1 MNLINTA
8 NKKQYEIK
16 RISYQ
21 SSNGIVYC
29 GPASDPQRGD
39 CFIKVIH
46 YGKEHDSVLR
56 RALRR
61 DAVDEA
67 TTLRTLTGISSVH
80 GKVPALYDYWDDI
93 QSQRYVIVMQQMPGV
108 TLRHW
113 MQKRPAEKLTQKD
126 LFVRS
131 QIVYQLCRVLQEINQ
146 YKSGLFHRD
155 LKPENIH
162 IRLDEK
168 HRWTVSILDFGCTK
182 LIRAHNVGTAT
193 YQAPEQTT
201 AAGSRALNTFKTDI
215 FSLGQILYE
224 LLTGNVPVI
233 GIDYLKEGNRKVWL
247 KTPELP
253 PEVLALPSGSLLN
266 DLLQQ
271 MTRYDMEERPTY
283 KKIIGQLCEVK
294 YNFGRKQK

>member
-1 MNLINTA
+1 MKLINTA
-8 NKKQYEIK
+8 NEKQYEIK

-21 SSNGIVYC
+21 SSDGIVCC
-29 GPASDPQRGD
+29 GPASDPQRGE
-39 CFIKVIH
+39 CFFKVIH
-46 YGKEHDSVLR
+46 YGKAHDGVLC

-61 DAVDEA
+61 DAVGEA
-67 TTLRTLTGISSVH
+67 TTLRTFAGVSSVH
-80 GKVPALYDYWDDI
+80 GKVPALYDHWDDI
-93 QSQRYVIVMQQMPGV
+93 QNQRYVIVMQQMPGV
-108 TLRHW
+108 TLRQW

-131 QIVYQLCRVLQEINQ
+131 QIVYQLCRILEEINQ

-162 IRLDEK
+162 IRLDDK

-182 LIRAHNVGTAT
+182 LIRAHNVGTAA
-193 YQAPEQTT
+193 YQAPEQIS
-201 AAGSRALNTFKTDI
+201 AAGNRALNTFKTDI
-215 FSLGQILYE
+215 FALGQILYE
-224 LLTGNVPVI
+224 LLTGKAPVI
-233 GIDYLKEGNRKVWL
+233 GVDYQKEGTQKVWI

-253 PEVLALPSGSLLN
+253 SEVLALPSGRLLN
-266 DLLQQ
+266 DLIRQ

-294 YNFGRKQK
+294 YNFGRREK

>member
-1 MNLINTA
+1 MKLINTA
-8 NKKQYEIK
+8 NEKQYEIK
-16 RISYQ
+16 RTSYQ
-21 SSNGIVYC
+21 SSDGIVCC
-29 GPASDPQRGD
+29 GPASDTQRGE
-39 CFIKVIH
+39 CFFKVIH
-46 YGKEHDSVLR
+46 YGKAHDGVLC

-61 DAVDEA
+61 DAVGEA
-67 TTLRTLTGISSVH
+67 TTLRTLAGVSSVH
-80 GKVPALYDYWDDI
+80 GKVPALYDHWDDI
-93 QSQRYVIVMQQMPGV
+93 QNQRYVIVMQQMPGV
-108 TLRHW
+108 TLRQW
-113 MQKRPAEKLTQKD
+113 MQKRPAEQLTQKD

-131 QIVYQLCRVLQEINQ
+131 QIVYQLCRILQEINQ

-162 IRLDEK
+162 IRLDDR

-182 LIRAHNVGTAT
+182 LIRAHNVGTAA
-193 YQAPEQTT
+193 YQAPEQIS

-224 LLTGNVPVI
+224 LLTGRAPVI
-233 GIDYLKEGNRKVWL
+233 GVDYQKERNQKVWSRMP
-247 KTPELP
+247 KLP
-253 PEVLALPSGSLLN
+253 PDVLALPSGSLLN

-294 YNFGRKQK
+294 YNFGRREK